1 MKPETQELIDRAN
14 AALLNLSDEYGW
26 TEDIRILGMVT
37 TLLDQYV
44 HLGDE
49 AAEVMKG
56 ASAEITRL
64 REQVSLSR
72 QGAALLALEKEQAR
86 NKVLL
91 ESLQAI
97 VGATTQGFLST
108 ATLIA
113 RTTITENENV

>member
-49 AAEVMKG
+49 ASEVMKG